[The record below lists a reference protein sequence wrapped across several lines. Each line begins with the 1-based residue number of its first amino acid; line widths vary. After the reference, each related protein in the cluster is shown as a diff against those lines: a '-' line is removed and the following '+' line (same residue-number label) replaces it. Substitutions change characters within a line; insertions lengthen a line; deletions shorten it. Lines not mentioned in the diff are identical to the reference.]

1 MATNGHMDPR
11 KPDSVPQ
18 LKPGAMMLRVDPVK
32 DCVTFRGKADQFAI
46 ADTEFTVPFPTLMAA
61 SIQMQAILAAKLYSL
76 PTQIDIHAQGAPPPG
91 TNADS
96 VHGPGTPPVRLS

>member
-1 MATNGHMDPR
+1 MEPGKPNGV
-11 KPDSVPQ
+11 VPQ
-18 LKPGAMMLRVDPVK
+18 LKPGQMMLRVDPVR

-46 ADTEFTVPFPTLMAA
+46 HDTEFTVPFATLWAA
-61 SIQMQAILAAKLYSL
+61 AVQMHAIIGAKLYSL
-76 PTQIDIHAQGAPPPG
+76 TTQIDIHAQGAPPPG